1 MIGHPFSINPTRFR
15 PALSLQHLN
24 WKHGAFIVI
33 FLCLSL
39 SGAQSQNAGTS
50 DNSSAF
56 QTLLIWMPFILKGFL
71 LNLLMSFLAIGIATI
86 LGILLGLL
94 QISKSGILRWPAHL
108 FTHVF
113 RNSPWLVILFMI
125 MYLLPFEM
133 RLPWG
138 GVLVLPDWLKAT
150 VAFSLPVM
158 ANIAEILRGAVASI
172 PRGQWESAESL
183 AFTYRQTLWMII
195 LPQCVKRMIP
205 AWMNWYALLALATPM
220 ASLLGV
226 SEAVGNAQAAMTA
239 AGSRPELLIPF
250 YLFLMLLFFI
260 YIYPIAIWTRRLE
273 RKYAV
278 NL

>member
-1 MIGHPFSINPTRFR
+1 
-15 PALSLQHLN
+15 
-24 WKHGAFIVI
+24 
-33 FLCLSL
+33 
-39 SGAQSQNAGTS
+39 
-50 DNSSAF
+50 
-56 QTLLIWMPFILKGFL
+56 
-71 LNLLMSFLAIGIATI
+71 
-86 LGILLGLL
+86 
-94 QISKSGILRWPAHL
+94 
-108 FTHVF
+108 
-113 RNSPWLVILFMI
+113 
-125 MYLLPFEM
+125 
-133 RLPWG
+133 
-138 GVLVLPDWLKAT
+138 
-150 VAFSLPVM
+150 M

-239 AGSRPELLIPF
+239 AGSRPEFLIPF

-273 RKYAV
+273 RKYAI

>member
-1 MIGHPFSINPTRFR
+1 MTGRPFSINPSRFG
-15 PALSLQHLN
+15 PSLSLRRLS
-24 WKHGAFIVI
+24 WKHGALIAF

-39 SGAQSQNAGTS
+39 GAAQSQSAATPEQP
-50 DNSSAF
+50 SAF
-56 QTLLIWMPFILKGFL
+56 QTLLIWVPFIVKGFL
-71 LNLLMSFLAIGIATI
+71 LNLLMSFLAMAIATV
-86 LGILLGLL
+86 LGTLLGLVR
-94 QISKSGILRWPAHL
+94 ISKAGILRWPAHL

-125 MYLLPFEM
+125 MYLLPFQM

-138 GVLVLPDWLKAT
+138 GTLMLPDWLKAT
-150 VAFSLPVM
+150 VAFALPVM

-172 PRGQWESAESL
+172 PQGQWDSAESL
-183 AFTYRQTLWMII
+183 AFSHRQTLWMII

-239 AGSRPELLIPF
+239 AGSSPDLLIPF

-260 YIYPIAIWTRRLE
+260 YIYPIAVWTRRLE
-273 RKYAV
+273 RKYAIAF
-278 NL
+278 